1 MCIRDSCVLMAL
13 TGNLGE
19 VTWTYTVELEDGPA
33 VRQRTM
39 TREECSEWAGEP
51 VETFAESPEAVQRLL
66 DLIGE
71 KMK

>member
-1 MCIRDSCVLMAL
+1 M
-13 TGNLGE
+13 
-19 VTWTYTVELEDGPA
+19 ELEDGPA